1 MLRIALFTG
10 LCLLCTL
17 ANASNTIILH
27 SEGYTT
33 TQKIEDFS
41 QENIDAVGEYTDSFA
56 GLPQLG
62 IELNEDKRVF
72 GEYERDR
79 VYDTS
84 EYKYRVVGQVEN
96 FCTGTLVGK
105 RHMITAAHCVYSVR
119 EGKWN
124 TWSTFTPGRISRSNS
139 PYGQK
144 AWKKIY
150 VHEDYIRNG
159 DRNKDFAIIELKEAL
174 GDKLGWRGYGWSSN
188 HVDYTMGTI
197 IGYPG
202 DKENGT
208 QWEVTCPMTF
218 TDREI
223 VYRCDTYGGMSGS
236 GVILDSGSGDNI
248 YGIHTLGRPNDNS
261 AVRITKE
268 IFHLIKSWI
277 NNGEPQGTQTRVNTQ
292 QPINYFRL
300 HYENGCHQ
308 TIWTA
313 LHYRNLDKQWVTNG
327 WWKLSPGQKAYVA
340 NTRNRY
346 YYIYAQNDR
355 GTRRWSGNY
364 SYRVRGK
371 GPYNFKE
378 EKIGGTTFRKFTQ
391 EFRCDN

>member
-27 SEGYTT
+27 SEGFVTT
-33 TQKIEDFS
+33 KKIADLP
-41 QENIDAVGEYTDSFA
+41 QENLDLFGENTSSFA

-84 EYKYRVVGQVEN
+84 EFKYRINGQVEN
-96 FCTGTLVGK
+96 FCTGTMVSE
-105 RHMITAAHCVYSVR
+105 RHMITAAHCVYNASKG
-119 EGKWN
+119 EWMNWN
-124 TWSTFTPGRISRSNS
+124 TFSAGRISRSNS

-144 AWKKIY
+144 VWKKIY
-150 VHEDYIRNG
+150 VHEDYIRTG
-159 DRNKDFAIIELKEAL
+159 DRNKDFAIVELKEAL
-174 GDKLGWRGYGWSSN
+174 GKKTGWRGFGWSSN

-208 QWEVTCPMTF
+208 QWEVSCPMNF
-218 TDREI
+218 TDKEI

-236 GVILDSGSGDNI
+236 SVVLDSGSGEFI
-248 YGIHTLGRPNDNS
+248 YGIHTLGRSYDNS

-268 IFHLIKSWI
+268 IFETLKSWI
-277 NNGEPQGTQTRVNTQ
+277 NDGTPQGTQTRVNTQ
-292 QPINYFRL
+292 QPVNYFRI
-300 HYENGCHQ
+300 HYHNKCHE

-313 LHYRNLDKQWVTNG
+313 IHYRNMDKQWETNG
-327 WWKLSPGQKAYVA
+327 WWKLTPGQQAYVA
-340 NTRNRY
+340 NTQNRY
-346 YYIYAQNDR
+346 YYIYAQNDNGSR
-355 GTRRWSGNY
+355 TWSGNY
-364 SYRVRGK
+364 AYNVRGK

-378 EKIGGTTFRKFTQ
+378 RKIDGDTFRKYTQGFT
-391 EFRCDN
+391 CNN